1 MSELNRRDMMRVAAV
16 GAAGIGGATAAGS
29 GAVAARRSHPAA
41 LRAALQR
48 AGCPAGGDG
57 LGPVCQ
63 AVVRGARSW
72 DSQVHLELADG
83 RSGLWAPDARG
94 YALAA
99 AAQAAGRTVF
109 VRCWGHEPRAEHGV
123 GRFAGVLL
131 AFDACEFEV
140 DEAAEVQS

>member
-1 MSELNRRDMMRVAAV
+1 VSELNRRDMMRVAAA
-16 GAAGIGGATAAGS
+16 GAAGLGGAAAAGNLP
-29 GAVAARRSHPAA
+29 VAARRSHPVA

-63 AVVRGARSW
+63 AVVRGGRSW

-83 RSGLWAPDARG
+83 RCGLWAPDARG

-99 AAQAAGRTVF
+99 AAQAAGRPVF
-109 VRCWGHEPRAEHGV
+109 VRCWGHEPHAEHGV
-123 GRFAGVLL
+123 GRFAGVVL
-131 AFDACEFEV
+131 ALDACELEV
-140 DEAAEVQS
+140 DETAEVQS